1 MSQGSDL
8 QGSELNTSAPDGV
21 EHGPLPEVLT
31 QEPGYPVIAVIA
43 LGANL
48 GDVVETLA
56 LARAEIA
63 ALDGVTVT
71 GESPMVVTDPVGGPE
86 GQPEYLNQV
95 VEVSTTL
102 SPAALLERL
111 QRIELEHGRTREV
124 RWGARTLDLDVITF
138 GSVVSDHP
146 LLTLPHPRALERGF
160 VVIPWSW
167 MDPGAFVGSESVFR
181 VARELE
187 PLGGVRPYMDPA
199 HRLPDSRDAAGTNT
213 DAAADTEADEAA
225 TSGTGSSDDDGA
237 SAS

>member
-1 MSQGSDL
+1 MSQGSDS

-31 QEPGYPVIAVIA
+31 REPGYPVTAVIA

-102 SPAALLERL
+102 SPAALLEQL

-181 VARELE
+181 TARELE

-199 HRLPDSRDAAGTNT
+199 HRLPDSRDAAGTDT
-213 DAAADTEADEAA
+213 DAAADTAAAEAA
-225 TSGTGSSDDDGA
+225 TSGTGSFDDDGA

>member
-1 MSQGSDL
+1 MSQGSDS
-8 QGSELNTSAPDGV
+8 QGSELNASAPGGV

-31 QEPGYPVIAVIA
+31 QEPGYPVTAVIA

-199 HRLPDSRDAAGTNT
+199 HRLSDSRDAAGTDT
-213 DAAADTEADEAA
+213 DAAADTEAAEAD

-237 SAS
+237 PAS

>member
-1 MSQGSDL
+1 MSQGSDS
-8 QGSELNTSAPDGV
+8 QGSEFNASEPHEV

-111 QRIELEHGRTREV
+111 QRIESEHGRTREV

-138 GSVVSDHP
+138 GSVVSEHP

-181 VARELE
+181 TARELE

-199 HRLPDSRDAAGTNT
+199 HRLPDSRDAAGTDT
-213 DAAADTEADEAA
+213 DAAADTEAAEAA
-225 TSGTGSSDDDGA
+225 TSGTGSFDDDGA